1 MDEHRDNL
9 AKEVKALRQEVNEQG
24 VRLTLAQAWIKLYQ
38 YAYDALLH
46 YGVNYRS
53 LKEFGENTLVEEAMQ
68 MPITAGRN
76 KIVEYLGKL
85 QNAIRAA
92 VNRKQFK
99 VH

>member
-1 MDEHRDNL
+1 MDANRDHL
-9 AKEVKALRQEVNEQG
+9 AHEVKALRKEVNEQG

-53 LKEFGENTLVEEAMQ
+53 LKEFADAEVVEEAMQ
-68 MPITAGRN
+68 MPVTAGRN